1 MNYLKPGQIV
11 RYLDGQT
18 GSISRTYNR
27 GQLGTLISR
36 TGAEFTV
43 PASDCWT
50 WEFEHWMDQL
60 LIAGRLQ

>member
-18 GSISRTYNR
+18 GIISRTYNR

-43 PASDCWT
+43 PASDC
-50 WEFEHWMDQL
+50 
-60 LIAGRLQ
+60 